1 MASTGERLHALV
13 SNNIEIDGK
22 PADIPADLNVSLADL
37 GVSSLDRVA
46 LAKLVAA
53 EFSITF
59 SLEDCTNIENLSQL
73 VEFIDAN
80 TS

>member
-1 MASTGERLHALV
+1 MASTAERLHILV
-13 SNNIEIDGK
+13 SDNIEIDGK

-46 LAKLVAA
+46 LAKLVAK

-59 SLEDCTNIENLSQL
+59 AIEDCTSIENLSQL
-73 VEFIDAN
+73 VEFIDAKAA
-80 TS
+80 